1 MYQVYGAGLFPG
13 LDPTAGVDEGVD
25 PGSYLVLAA
34 VCGIETALPGGEGPA
49 LGGEH
54 CTGGGGGRRKGWPR
68 AAGAGWGGGGGGCGG
83 F

>member
-34 VCGIETALPGGEGPA
+34 VGGIETALPGEDGT
-49 LGGEH
+49 L
-54 CTGGGGGRRKGWPR
+54 
-68 AAGAGWGGGGGGCGG
+68 
-83 F
+83 